1 MWAALTLAGHSGTVR
16 CLHLHNNRL
25 VSGSS
30 DRTIKV
36 WYIGA
41 AHCALSMSIL
51 VGTQE
56 VIAEY
61 LDRSC
66 TCSVGFAYMGTKPGF
81 HLGGGA
87 KGGDYPPWIFCAP
100 LGSHGC

>member
-36 WYIGA
+36 CELARIA
-41 AHCALSMSIL
+41 NMCLARL
-51 VGTQE
+51 VHMTASESSPVLCHIQPVAGN
-56 VIAEY
+56 
-61 LDRSC
+61 R
-66 TCSVGFAYMGTKPGF
+66 
-81 HLGGGA
+81 A
-87 KGGDYPPWIFCAP
+87 KTVANFMI
-100 LGSHGC
+100 